1 MLSYQYIFIYMYGRD
16 ELGSRKRLIT
26 TEYATYEEMKSQL
39 ASNKSEM
46 VLVNTQPV
54 TLAKEIDK
62 LSKSIEFVDIY
73 MKTING

>member
-1 MLSYQYIFIYMYGRD
+1 MYGRD

-62 LSKSIEFVDIY
+62 LSKSIEFVDIN
-73 MKTING
+73 MKTISG